1 MPRSFQP
8 GDAVRLTGGAGSEMV
23 VVGYDPSGQVRCS
36 LWVGVHLET
45 RPFAAEALE
54 VIPDQSVSVIM
65 RDLQRDLQQ
74 GKRSG
79 GAEDKPTA
87 HP

>member
-1 MPRSFQP
+1 MPRSFRP
-8 GDAVRLTGGAGSEMV
+8 GAAVRVKGGDGSEMV
-23 VVGYDPSGQVRCS
+23 VVGYDPDGRVRCS

-54 VIPDQSVSVIM
+54 VIPPASLSAVLRNI
-65 RDLQRDLQQ
+65 QRKLQQ

-79 GAEDKPTA
+79 GGEEKPTA